1 MTNNHSGSGDGK
13 REKKAVPSMDNPE
26 QFTTDNQSIQD
37 MFEEEQNVDTIALED
52 LKQNMQDEAN
62 PRSTKDNSSSEEKY
76 PD

>member
-1 MTNNHSGSGDGK
+1 MTNNHPGDGK
-13 REKKAVPSMDNPE
+13 HEKKAVPSMDNPE

-52 LKQNMQDEAN
+52 LKQDMQDEAN
-62 PRSTKDNSSSEEKY
+62 PRSTKSNSSSEEKY